1 MSDSSSQAAP
11 APSAR
16 AVWLAVIV
24 AALGYL
30 VDIYDLIL
38 FAVVRVPSLHDI
50 GVTDAA
56 AVKTVGGQLISW
68 QMWGMLVGG
77 ILWGILG
84 DRRGRLSVLFGSIVM
99 YSLANIANGFVQTVP
114 QYAALR
120 FVAGVGLAGELGA
133 GITLVSEII
142 DKNKRGWATAF
153 IAGVG
158 ICGAVLAS
166 LIGDLLPWRVAYFV
180 GGGLGLGLLV
190 LRIGVV
196 ESGMF
201 SKVKAQTT
209 VSRGNFFALFSTRR
223 RALRYLCVVLCGIPI
238 WYAIGILVLFSKEI
252 GAAMGLVGEIKPGWA
267 VLWSYSGLA
276 IGDFSAGALSQ
287 LMRSRKRALWV
298 FVVMAC
304 VTVTLYFVLGRISV
318 QMLYVACGLVGIAHG
333 YWAVFVTV
341 ASEQFGTN
349 LRATA
354 TTTAPNFVR
363 GSVPLLVAGFGFF
376 TPTFGVA
383 GAAAVVGAIV
393 LAVAL
398 AAIFGLEETFGKDL
412 DYVE

>member
-1 MSDSSSQAAP
+1 MQSKSVPMS
-11 APSAR
+11 R
-16 AVWLAVIV
+16 AVWLAVTV

-38 FAVVRVPSLHDI
+38 FGVVRVPSLRGI
-50 GVTDAA
+50 GITDADA
-56 AVKTVGGQLISW
+56 IRTVGGQLISW
-68 QMWGMLVGG
+68 QMWGMLLGG
-77 ILWGILG
+77 LLWGVLG

-99 YSLANIANGFVQTVP
+99 YSLANIANGFVQSVP
-114 QYAALR
+114 QYAAMR
-120 FVAGVGLAGELGA
+120 FIAGIGLAGELGA
-133 GITLVSEII
+133 GITLVAEMI
-142 DKNKRGWATAF
+142 DKDKRGWATAA
-153 IAGVG
+153 IAGIG

-166 LIGDLLPWRVAYFV
+166 LVGDLLPWRVAYFV
-180 GGGLGLGLLV
+180 GGGLGLALLL

-209 VSRGNFFALFSTRR
+209 VSRGNFLALFSTRR
-223 RALRYLCVVLCGIPI
+223 RALRYVCVVLCGVPV
-238 WYAIGILVLFSKEI
+238 WYAIGILVLFSKEL
-252 GAAMGLVGEIKPGWA
+252 GAAMGLVGEVKPGWA
-267 VLWSYSGLA
+267 VLCAYSGLA
-276 IGDFSAGALSQ
+276 VGDFGAGALSQ
-287 LMRSRKRALWV
+287 VLGSRKRALWV

-304 VTVTLYFVLGRISV
+304 VTVVLYFVLGRISV
-318 QMLYVACGLVGIAHG
+318 TLLYVACGLVGVAHG

-376 TPTFGVA
+376 TPMVGVA
-383 GAAAVVGAIV
+383 GAAALVGAIV
-393 LAVAL
+393 LVVAL
-398 AAIFGLEETFGKDL
+398 AAIYGLEETFGKDL
-412 DYVE
+412 DFVE